1 MSEIE
6 CIKYIGACAFFGLL
20 SETVAASPRSAQRR
34 WSKQMLSPNEMLYS
48 LFRSV
53 SLDLHVGFLEI
64 CFQKQLSEIIFK

>member
-34 WSKQMLSPNEMLYS
+34 WSKQILSLNEILY
-48 LFRSV
+48 
-53 SLDLHVGFLEI
+53 
-64 CFQKQLSEIIFK
+64 